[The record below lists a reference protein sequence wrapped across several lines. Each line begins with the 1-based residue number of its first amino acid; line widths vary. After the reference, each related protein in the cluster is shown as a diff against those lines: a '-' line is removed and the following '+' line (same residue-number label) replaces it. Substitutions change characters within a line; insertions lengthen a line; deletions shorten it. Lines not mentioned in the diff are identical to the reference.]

1 MTKLTHIRT
10 AALAAMAAGVV
21 FAVGGFIQLTDSQS
35 SQTTVVGIEHLG
47 LATFTAYLVLL
58 IPVVAFLAKLAGRT
72 RVPVAVPIAGLACL
86 ALLTVT
92 SNVRG
97 EDLGIFP
104 FIAIPTNLMIFAGLI
119 ALGVALKR
127 NGTFPRAMAIA
138 LPLTWI
144 FGLPLSS
151 VGGMVV
157 AGAYWF
163 ALGWMLDRG
172 ELPLPAIAARA

>member
-10 AALAAMAAGVV
+10 AAPAAMAAGVV
-21 FAVGGFIQLTDSQS
+21 IAVGGFIQLTDSQS
-35 SQTTVVGIEHLG
+35 GPTSVVGIEHVG
-47 LATFTAYLVLL
+47 LATLTAYLVLL
-58 IPVVAFLAKLAGRT
+58 IPVFAFLARLAGRT
-72 RVPVAVPIAGLACL
+72 RLPAAAIAGLGGL
-86 ALLTVT
+86 ALITIT

-104 FIAIPTNLMIFAGLI
+104 LIAIPTNLMIFAGLI
-119 ALGVALKR
+119 VLGVALKR
-127 NGTFPRAMAIA
+127 NGAFPRAMAIA

-144 FGLPLSS
+144 LTLPLSNF
-151 VGGMVV
+151 GGMVV

-172 ELPLPAIAARA
+172 ELPRAAIAAHA